1 MTACGCYNGSHIAF
15 DIGELFPT
23 FLLLHVS
30 FTYYEALSI
39 KQQLWI
45 LVSAMSV
52 LLHILDLQNLCRIC
66 CQFFRKCSYCIEKQE
81 SIGHIFLINVKNDN
95 GSLHPDKICQKCY
108 CVISTT
114 IKSKSTITAAFEN
127 WTELSFQQC
136 YTSTFITKSSTWNT
150 KIWIQEKKQ
159 R

>member
-1 MTACGCYNGSHIAF
+1 
-15 DIGELFPT
+15 
-23 FLLLHVS
+23 
-30 FTYYEALSI
+30 
-39 KQQLWI
+39 
-45 LVSAMSV
+45 MSV
-52 LLHILDLQNLCRIC
+52 LLHILDPQNLCRIC

-81 SIGHIFLINVKNDN
+81 STGHIFLINVKNDN

-150 KIWIQEKKQ
+150 KIWLQEKKAKVETKNWSQ
-159 R
+159 SFFDSCSANKINNSSCSKITRSQQ